1 MKKKKI
7 ICKNCGEEISNPKA
21 EICVKCGVRIRQN
34 IFTKIIGVSF
44 LVFLIIV
51 IGVVVLFTTTTTI
64 TTGTSNKANKANE
77 ERRKSYVGTWELQT
91 NETLVS
97 YETKHEDYF
106 EKDKINVVKHELIID
121 EVLEI
126 TDENA
131 YYGISLSSCGP
142 NKDDS
147 NGKWEKRCPT
157 VPPIVRLNTNDK
169 IVAINF
175 ISPDGDGSLLCF
187 EREGDTITQIKCGT
201 ANSDE
206 YNPEGLYTLNGGVN
220 EEFNIVYKKIK

>member
-21 EICVKCGVRIRQN
+21 EICVKCGVRVRQN
-34 IFTKIIGVSF
+34 KVVKI
-44 LVFLIIV
+44 FLILFIIAV
-51 IGVVVLFTTTTTI
+51 LVVGSIFGVMLVKDLLDE
-64 TTGTSNKANKANE
+64 S
-77 ERRKSYVGTWELQT
+77 RRKSYVGTWELQT
-91 NETLVS
+91 TETLVS

-131 YYGISLSSCGP
+131 YYGISLSGCGP
-142 NKDDS
+142 NRDDS

-157 VPPIVRLNTNDK
+157 VPPIVRLNDNDK

-187 EREGDTITQIKCGT
+187 KREGDTITQIKCGT

-206 YNPEGLYTLNGGVN
+206 YNTEGLYSMNGGIN
-220 EEFNIVYKKIK
+220 EEFNIVYKKVK

>member
-1 MKKKKI
+1 MKKRTL

-21 EICVKCGVRIRQN
+21 EICVKCGVRVRQN

-51 IGVVVLFTTTTTI
+51 IGVVVLSILTEET
-64 TTGTSNKANKANE
+64 TTGTPNKAKE

-131 YYGISLSSCGP
+131 YYGMLLSSCGP
-142 NKDDS
+142 NRDDS

-175 ISPDGDGSLLCF
+175 ISPNGDGSLLCF
-187 EREGDTITQIKCGT
+187 ERTDDTITQIKCGT

-206 YNPEGLYTLNGGVN
+206 NNPEGLYSMNGGIN
-220 EEFNIVYKKIK
+220 EKFNIVYKKVK